1 VPWPALG
8 SALADHGLMDTW
20 GLRRWRPSHQVLMLN
35 GDAGQA
41 VANRA
46 LPSASSHSDQPM

>member
-20 GLRRWRPSHQVLMLN
+20 GLRRWRPRHQLLMLN

-46 LPSASSHSDQPM
+46 MPSASSHSDQPM